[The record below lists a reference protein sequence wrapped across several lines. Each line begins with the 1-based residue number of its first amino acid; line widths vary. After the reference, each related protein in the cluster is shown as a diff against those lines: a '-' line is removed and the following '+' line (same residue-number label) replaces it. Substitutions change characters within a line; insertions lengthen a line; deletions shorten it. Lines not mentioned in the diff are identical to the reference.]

1 MGVESIKQETLD
13 GMNKRTTKADQLEEV
28 VRILRDLDISF
39 SFNLIFGWET
49 DYREDFSSTVEFLK
63 KNKVHIAFFNVFTP
77 HKGTRIYDRFL
88 AEGRLRDIKNMGRW
102 PGIIAEIHPRN
113 FSAEELEEGIKGMYQ
128 DFYSWPS
135 ILRRLPFPKS
145 KASLASW
152 FMNFSQRK
160 MISGED
166 FRTDFDGY

>member
-1 MGVESIKQETLD
+1 
-13 GMNKRTTKADQLEEV
+13 MNKRTTRADQLEEV
-28 VRILRDLDISF
+28 VRTLRDLDISF
-39 SFNLIFGWET
+39 SFNLIFGWDT
-49 DYREDFSSTVEFLK
+49 DYREDFSSTLEFLR

-77 HKGTRIYDRFL
+77 HKGTLIYDRFL

-152 FMNFSQRK
+152 FMNLSQRK
-160 MISGED
+160 MTSGED